1 MPSELSSVIKDRSK
15 SSLLISVSDLVGI
28 DLAGIWPAG
37 VWERSERDADW
48 EMDREATEMAV
59 EKRGSSNEF

>member
-37 VWERSERDADW
+37 V
-48 EMDREATEMAV
+48 
-59 EKRGSSNEF
+59 